1 MCSSLSAH
9 ISVLSITK
17 SEMWYLSYLY
27 KTALKLAVNI
37 GYIVKLG
44 VDSQLLRLH
53 RYACQDAGIVLY
65 QRGMGCSYCELF
77 SGFGPPA
84 PIGEKQKKRSV
95 AGDGPGGCRET
106 VQGEGG
112 IRTVP
117 QGKLFILWPFRGGG
131 FGPKIKKIYHKR
143 TGFFFHLKFFL
154 RNNEQMYRHRAKVII
169 GHILFFTK

>member
-9 ISVLSITK
+9 ISVLKVRCGIFPICI
-17 SEMWYLSYLY
+17 

-65 QRGMGCSYCELF
+65 QREMGCSYCELF

-84 PIGEKQKKRSV
+84 PIGENRKKRSV

-106 VQGEGG
+106 VQGGRGEFVQSLRGN
-112 IRTVP
+112 
-117 QGKLFILWPFRGGG
+117 LFILWPFRGGG

-143 TGFFFHLKFFL
+143 TGVFFL
-154 RNNEQMYRHRAKVII
+154 PKV
-169 GHILFFTK
+169 FF

>member
-9 ISVLSITK
+9 ISVLKVRCGIFPICI
-17 SEMWYLSYLY
+17 

-112 IRTVP
+112 ISYSP
-117 QGKLFILWPFRGGG
+117 LGEIYLNLWLWRGGG
-131 FGPKIKKIYHKR
+131 ALAQNKEN
-143 TGFFFHLKFFL
+143 LL
-154 RNNEQMYRHRAKVII
+154 
-169 GHILFFTK
+169 